1 MKAVLLSIKPEFAH
15 KIFDGTKKYEFRKQI
30 FKDSS
35 VKKVIVYSSSPEQ
48 KVIGE
53 FKIDTILSDTPSAI
67 WLQTR
72 DYSGIS
78 QAFYDEYFRGR
89 QNAYAIKIAS
99 TRIYEQKK
107 DLSDFDIMFPPQS
120 FAYVEV

>member
-15 KIFDGTKKYEFRKQI
+15 KIFEGSKKFEFRKQV
-30 FKDSS
+30 FKDTS

-53 FKIDTILSDTPSAI
+53 FEIEAILSDTPDNI
-67 WLQTR
+67 WIQTKL
-72 DYSGIS
+72 YSGIS
-78 QAFYDEYFRGR
+78 QKFYDEYFKGR
-89 QNAYAIKIAS
+89 DNAYAIKVAS
-99 TRIYEQKK
+99 TKK
-107 DLSDFDIMFPPQS
+107 YRKEKSLADYNVQSAPQS

>member
-1 MKAVLLSIKPEFAH
+1 MKAVLLSIKPEFAY

-35 VKKVIVYSSSPEQ
+35 IKKVIVYSSSPEQ

-53 FKIDTILSDTPSAI
+53 FTIDDILNDTPSDL

-72 DYSGIS
+72 VYSGIT
-78 QAFYDEYFRGR
+78 QAFYEEYFRGR
-89 QNAYAIKIAS
+89 KNAYAIKVAS
-99 TRIYEQKK
+99 TKLYEQKK

>member
-1 MKAVLLSIKPEFAH
+1 MKVLLSIKPEFAH

>member
-1 MKAVLLSIKPEFAH
+1 VKAVLLSIKPEFAY

-53 FKIDTILSDTPSAI
+53 FKIDTILRDTPSAI

-89 QNAYAIKIAS
+89 QNAYAIKVAS

>member
-15 KIFDGTKKYEFRKQI
+15 KIFEGSKKFEFRKQV
-30 FKDSS
+30 FKDTS

-53 FKIDTILSDTPSAI
+53 FEIETILSDTPYNI
-67 WLQTR
+67 WIQTKL
-72 DYSGIS
+72 YSGIS
-78 QAFYDEYFRGR
+78 QEFYDEYFKGR
-89 QNAYAIKIAS
+89 DNAYAIKVAS
-99 TRIYEQKK
+99 TKRYRKEKSLADYNVQ
-107 DLSDFDIMFPPQS
+107 SAPQS

>member
-1 MKAVLLSIKPEFAH
+1 MKAVLLSIKPEFAY

-35 VKKVIVYSSSPEQ
+35 IKKVIVYSSSPEQ

-53 FKIDTILSDTPSAI
+53 FTIDDILNDTPSDL

-72 DYSGIS
+72 DYSGIT
-78 QAFYDEYFRGR
+78 QAFYEEYFRGR
-89 QNAYAIKIAS
+89 KNAYAIKVAS
-99 TRIYEQKK
+99 TKLYEQKK
-107 DLSDFDIMFPPQS
+107 NLSDFDIIYPPQS

>member
-35 VKKVIVYSSSPEQ
+35 IKKVIVYSSSPEQ

-53 FKIDTILSDTPSAI
+53 FTIDDILNDTPSDL

-72 DYSGIS
+72 DYSGIT
-78 QAFYDEYFRGR
+78 QAFYEEYFRGR
-89 QNAYAIKIAS
+89 KNAYAIKVAS
-99 TRIYEQKK
+99 TKLYEQKK
-107 DLSDFDIMFPPQS
+107 NLSDFDIMFPPQS

>member
-15 KIFDGTKKYEFRKQI
+15 KIFEGSKKFEFRKQV
-30 FKDSS
+30 FKDTS

-53 FKIDTILSDTPSAI
+53 FEIEAILSDTPDNI
-67 WLQTR
+67 WIQTKL
-72 DYSGIS
+72 YSGIS
-78 QAFYDEYFRGR
+78 QEFYDEYFKGR
-89 QNAYAIKIAS
+89 DNAYAIKVAS
-99 TRIYEQKK
+99 TKK
-107 DLSDFDIMFPPQS
+107 YRKEKSLADYNVQSAPQS

>member
-1 MKAVLLSIKPEFAH
+1 MKAVLLSIKPEFAY

-35 VKKVIVYSSSPEQ
+35 IKKVIVYSSSPEQ

-53 FKIDTILSDTPSAI
+53 FKIDTILRDTPSAI

>member
-35 VKKVIVYSSSPEQ
+35 IKKVIVYSSSPEQ

-53 FKIDTILSDTPSAI
+53 FTIDDILNDTPSDL

-72 DYSGIS
+72 DYSGIT
-78 QAFYDEYFRGR
+78 QAFYEEYFRGR
-89 QNAYAIKIAS
+89 KNAYAIKVAS
-99 TRIYEQKK
+99 TKLYEQKK
-107 DLSDFDIMFPPQS
+107 NLSDFDIIYPPQS

>member
-35 VKKVIVYSSSPEQ
+35 IKKVIVYSSSPEQ

-53 FKIDTILSDTPSAI
+53 FTIDDILNDTPSDL

-72 DYSGIS
+72 VYSGIT
-78 QAFYDEYFRGR
+78 QAFYEEYFRGR
-89 QNAYAIKIAS
+89 KNAYAIKVAS
-99 TRIYEQKK
+99 TKLYEQKK

>member
-53 FKIDTILSDTPSAI
+53 FKIDTILRDTPSAI

-89 QNAYAIKIAS
+89 QNAYAIKVAS

-120 FAYVEV
+120 FAYVKV

>member
-1 MKAVLLSIKPEFAH
+1 MKAVLLSIKPEFAY

-53 FKIDTILSDTPSAI
+53 FKIDTILRDTPSAI

-89 QNAYAIKIAS
+89 QNAYAIKVAS

-107 DLSDFDIMFPPQS
+107 DLSDFDIIYPPQS

>member
-15 KIFDGTKKYEFRKQI
+15 KIFVCTKKYEFRKQI

-35 VKKVIVYSSSPEQ
+35 IKKVIVYSSSPEQ

-53 FKIDTILSDTPSAI
+53 FTIDDILNDTPSDL

-72 DYSGIS
+72 DYSGIT
-78 QAFYDEYFRGR
+78 QAFYEDYFRGR
-89 QNAYAIKIAS
+89 KNAYAIKVAS
-99 TRIYEQKK
+99 TKLYEQKK
-107 DLSDFDIMFPPQS
+107 NLSDFDIIYPPQS

>member
-1 MKAVLLSIKPEFAH
+1 MKADLLSIKAEFAY
-15 KIFDGTKKYEFRKQI
+15 KIFDGTMKYEFRKQI

-35 VKKVIVYSSSPEQ
+35 IKKVIVYSSSPEQ

-53 FKIDTILSDTPSAI
+53 FTIDDILNDTPSDL

-72 DYSGIS
+72 DYSGIT
-78 QAFYDEYFRGR
+78 QAFYEEYFRGR
-89 QNAYAIKIAS
+89 KNAYAIKVAS
-99 TRIYEQKK
+99 TKLYEQKK

>member
-107 DLSDFDIMFPPQS
+107 DLSDFDIMFSPQS

>member
-35 VKKVIVYSSSPEQ
+35 IKKVIVYSSSPEQ

-53 FKIDTILSDTPSAI
+53 FKIDTILRDTPSAI

>member
-1 MKAVLLSIKPEFAH
+1 MKAVLLSIKPEFAY

-35 VKKVIVYSSSPEQ
+35 IKKVIVYSSSPEQ

-53 FKIDTILSDTPSAI
+53 FTIDDILNDTPSDL

-72 DYSGIS
+72 DYSGIT
-78 QAFYDEYFRGR
+78 QAFYEEYFRGR
-89 QNAYAIKIAS
+89 KNAYAIKVAS
-99 TRIYEQKK
+99 TKLYEQKK

>member
-1 MKAVLLSIKPEFAH
+1 MKAVLLSIKPEFAY

-35 VKKVIVYSSSPEQ
+35 IKKVIVYSSSPEQ

-89 QNAYAIKIAS
+89 QNAYAIKVAS

-107 DLSDFDIMFPPQS
+107 NLSDFDIIYPPQS

>member
-35 VKKVIVYSSSPEQ
+35 IKKVIVYSSSPEQ

-120 FAYVEV
+120 FTYVEV

>member
-53 FKIDTILSDTPSAI
+53 FTIDDILNDTPSDL

-72 DYSGIS
+72 DYSGIT
-78 QAFYDEYFRGR
+78 QAFYEEYFRGR
-89 QNAYAIKIAS
+89 KNAYAIKVAS
-99 TRIYEQKK
+99 TKLYEQKK
-107 DLSDFDIMFPPQS
+107 NLSDFDIMFPPQS

>member
-1 MKAVLLSIKPEFAH
+1 MKAVLLSIKPEFAY

-35 VKKVIVYSSSPEQ
+35 IKKVIVYSSSPEQ

-53 FKIDTILSDTPSAI
+53 FTIDDILNDTPSDL

-72 DYSGIS
+72 DYSGIT
-78 QAFYDEYFRGR
+78 QAFYEEYFRGR
-89 QNAYAIKIAS
+89 KNAYAIKVAS
-99 TRIYEQKK
+99 TKLYEQKK
-107 DLSDFDIMFPPQS
+107 NLSDFDIMFPPQS

>member
-1 MKAVLLSIKPEFAH
+1 MKAVLLSIKPEFAY

-89 QNAYAIKIAS
+89 KNAYAIKVAS
-99 TRIYEQKK
+99 TKLYEQKK
-107 DLSDFDIMFPPQS
+107 NLSDFDIMFPPQS

>member
-1 MKAVLLSIKPEFAH
+1 VKAVLLSIKPEFAH

-53 FKIDTILSDTPSAI
+53 FTIDDILNDTPSDL

-72 DYSGIS
+72 DYSGITQS
-78 QAFYDEYFRGR
+78 FYEEYFRGR
-89 QNAYAIKIAS
+89 KNAYAIKVAS
-99 TRIYEQKK
+99 TKLYEQKK
-107 DLSDFDIMFPPQS
+107 NLSDFDIIYPPQS

>member
-35 VKKVIVYSSSPEQ
+35 IKKVIVYSSSPEQ

-53 FKIDTILSDTPSAI
+53 FKIDTILRDTPSAI

-89 QNAYAIKIAS
+89 QNAYAIKVAS

-107 DLSDFDIMFPPQS
+107 DLSDFDILFPPQS

>member
-35 VKKVIVYSSSPEQ
+35 IKKVIVYSSSPEQ

-53 FKIDTILSDTPSAI
+53 FKIDTILRDTPSAI

-72 DYSGIS
+72 DYSGIT
-78 QAFYDEYFRGR
+78 QAFYEEYFRGR
-89 QNAYAIKIAS
+89 QNAYAIKVAS

>member
-35 VKKVIVYSSSPEQ
+35 IKKVIVYSSSPEQ

-53 FKIDTILSDTPSAI
+53 FTIDDILNDTPSDL

-72 DYSGIS
+72 DYSGIT
-78 QAFYDEYFRGR
+78 QAFYEEYFRGR
-89 QNAYAIKIAS
+89 KNAYAIKVAS